1 MSILPNNQILIQIG
15 PFAITFYA
23 IFILSGAMIAY
34 LAVKK
39 KFLKMGYSKQ
49 LIDDFA
55 FYLLPIAILGAR
67 LWYVIFEWS
76 QYASNPISALYIHQG
91 GLAIHG
97 GLLFGII
104 FGIVYFK
111 KHKID
116 IFRMADLILP
126 FVLLA
131 QAIGR
136 WGNFINQE
144 AFGRVVSEK
153 YFQYFPAFIKNQMLV
168 NGEYREP
175 TFLYESVLNGVG
187 FLLLYFVVRKHRKK
201 YGDIAFS
208 YLIYYGIV
216 RLIIESFRSD
226 SLLIFGFKTAQ
237 LVSIAFIIIGI
248 MGLLFKEAPKPIIG
262 FDLDGTLIKS
272 EKLIIDSFKHTFQTL
287 RPELNITE
295 EIYRSFLGNTLEQTF
310 KQYDNVNFQK
320 YIDVY
325 REFNF
330 KHHDAYVTLYDNA
343 ETVLRDLK
351 KDNYAIAIIS
361 SKKRELVVR
370 ALKLLAIEQ
379 YVDVIVGYDDCEN
392 HKPDPL
398 PLKTACQQLN
408 VGHDSLIYIGDS
420 EQDILAAKNIGC
432 YSIAVLF
439 DEHRKEGVL
448 ALHADKYIT
457 DLNEILTIVK
467 EKRVWENSM
476 I

>member
-1 MSILPNNQILIQIG
+1 MSILPNSQILIQIG

-55 FYLLPIAILGAR
+55 FYLLPIAIIGAR
-67 LWYVIFEWS
+67 IWYVVFEWP
-76 QYASNPISALYIHQG
+76 QYANNPISVLYIHQG

-116 IFRMADLILP
+116 VFRMADLILP

-144 AFGRVVSEK
+144 AFGRIVSEK
-153 YFQYFPAFIKNQMLV
+153 YFQYFPTFIKNQMLV
-168 NGEYREP
+168 EGEYREP
-175 TFLYESVLNGVG
+175 TFLYESLLNGIG
-187 FLLLYFVVRKHRKK
+187 FLLLYFIVRKHRKK

-208 YLIYYGIV
+208 YLIYYGVI
-216 RLIIESFRSD
+216 RFIIESFRSD

-237 LVSIAFIIIGI
+237 LVSIAFVIIGV
-248 MGLLFKEAPKPIIG
+248 MGLLFKESTKPIIG

-295 EIYRSFLGNTLEQTF
+295 ETYRSFLGNTLEQTF
-310 KQYDNVNFQK
+310 KQYDEVNYQK

-330 KHHDAYVTLYDNA
+330 KHHDAYVTLYENA
-343 ETVLRDLK
+343 EEVLRYLK
-351 KDNYAIAIIS
+351 QNNYYVAIIS
-361 SKKRELVVR
+361 SKKRELIVR
-370 ALKLLAIEQ
+370 AMELLSIEQ
-379 YVDVIVGYDDCEN
+379 YIDTIVGYEDSEN
-392 HKPDPL
+392 HKPDPQ
-398 PLKTACQQLN
+398 PLKNACNQLGI
-408 VGHDSLIYIGDS
+408 GHDSLIYIGDS

-432 YSIAVLF
+432 FSIAVLF
-439 DEHRKEGVL
+439 DESRKQRIT
-448 ALHADKYIT
+448 ALKADKYIT
-457 DLNEILTIVK
+457 NLSEIITIVK
-467 EKRVWENSM
+467 EKRVWENTT